1 MPKRED
7 EVKAQSEALAI
18 ETARLATLPEGTAAY
33 EQQKEIVRQQTITHT
48 QNLNQLKS
56 EQAQHAELLKYRDE
70 FLKNQREVLSTSENH
85 STALSKVLSDTSK
98 ITQEAILQ
106 VDATKENIDKVQELG
121 DSYKNMFETLGPI
134 QDEITNGIQNAKER
148 VLDLAGNIPI
158 IGGAIRKNMTNP
170 FDDAKV
176 LTSSVNEGLKEM
188 IKPLG
193 ANETYVD
200 RLKAGFG
207 KMAEGIKSAGAMLK
221 SAFSGPMI
229 LVSGLLILLAQG
241 KTIFD
246 LESKAKEFRE
256 GLGLAVGTSKTS

>member
-1 MPKRED
+1 MVENQSSELQKALRGTTTQSEALLAIDRQRAISTKRINELTQLMPKRED

-121 DSYKNMFETLGPI
+121 DSYKNMRHSDQF
-134 QDEITNGIQNAKER
+134 
-148 VLDLAGNIPI
+148 
-158 IGGAIRKNMTNP
+158 
-170 FDDAKV
+170 
-176 LTSSVNEGLKEM
+176 
-188 IKPLG
+188 
-193 ANETYVD
+193 
-200 RLKAGFG
+200 
-207 KMAEGIKSAGAMLK
+207 KMKSQTEFRMQK
-221 SAFSGPMI
+221 
-229 LVSGLLILLAQG
+229 
-241 KTIFD
+241 
-246 LESKAKEFRE
+246 KEF
-256 GLGLAVGTSKTS
+256 